1 MPLLSIALNWHNI
14 MRHLSTCVHNIGVQT
29 RPWRDTRTTRDATEH
44 KTYNLLATT
53 TTPHLTAHTENSI
66 QEHATKKTSGRALS
80 NFPRLWTIYVQTSS
94 AKAARL
100 TMFSSDCWGKKT
112 SAWPQT
118 CGHVIRCLNICVGLV
133 GIYYR
138 IIYVASQDTID
149 NGDICS
155 TCAFVNRETK
165 YWNRL
170 SFNCITWFAGYF
182 LQNWIKFRV

>member
-1 MPLLSIALNWHNI
+1 

-66 QEHATKKTSGRALS
+66 QEHATDKKIRRVGLYPIFRDSEQFMCRQTVLKRPAH
-80 NFPRLWTIYVQTSS
+80 RVQF
-94 AKAARL
+94 RWL
-100 TMFSSDCWGKKT
+100 KK

-133 GIYYR
+133 GIYYTLHP
-138 IIYVASQDTID
+138 QDTID
-149 NGDICS
+149 NCNICFKR
-155 TCAFVNRETK
+155 AFVYRKK
-165 YWNRL
+165 YIHRNRL
-170 SFNCITWFAGYF
+170 SFNCITWFACYF
-182 LQNWIKFRV
+182 MQKWIKFRV